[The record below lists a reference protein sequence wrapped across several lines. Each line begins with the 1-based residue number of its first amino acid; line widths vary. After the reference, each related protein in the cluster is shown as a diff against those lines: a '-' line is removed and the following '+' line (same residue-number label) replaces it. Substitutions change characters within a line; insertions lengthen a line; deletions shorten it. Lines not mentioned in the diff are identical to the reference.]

1 MSRGFEVMPR
11 AYTERG
17 PKRILNARIQAADVT
32 HYAGSTAF
40 GDRRLQF
47 RKNESERKVETCVH
61 RICTRPPLVRDPSAP
76 AIRLVL
82 SLNKLGVAGR
92 TATVPVRAGS
102 NVGSGDGH
110 A

>member
-1 MSRGFEVMPR
+1 MSRGFEGMRR

-47 RKNESERKVETCVH
+47 RKNESERKVEPA
-61 RICTRPPLVRDPSAP
+61 CTGFAHDPHLT
-76 AIRLVL
+76 I
-82 SLNKLGVAGR
+82 
-92 TATVPVRAGS
+92 
-102 NVGSGDGH
+102 
-110 A
+110 